1 MITAT
6 EARKLTNE
14 ILEPVSGSV
23 EFKAIMAKIERDIQK
38 AIADGLEK
46 IEIISYVLQVY
57 NDYKFPKCV
66 NRGAI
71 NGDTFWWPYVKAE
84 LEKNGFKIRNTMTCD
99 HYIVAW

>member
-6 EARKLTNE
+6 EARKLTDE

-23 EFKAIMAKIERDIQK
+23 EFKAIMARIERDIRE
-38 AIADGLEK
+38 AISDGLEK
-46 IEIISYVLQVY
+46 IEIIGHVLQVY
-57 NDYKFPKCV
+57 NDYNFPKCI
-66 NRGAI
+66 NRGKI

-84 LEKNGFKIRNTMTCD
+84 LEKNGFEIRNTMTCD

>member
-1 MITAT
+1 MIIAN

-23 EFKAIMAKIERDIQK
+23 EFKAIMAAIERDIRK

-46 IEIISYVLQVY
+46 IEIIGHVLKVY
-57 NDYKFPKCV
+57 NNYKYPKC
-66 NRGAI
+66 I
-71 NGDTFWWPYVKAE
+71 NASKVDPDYFWWPYVKTE
-84 LEKNGFKIRNTMTCD
+84 LEKNGFKIFNTITCD

>member
-1 MITAT
+1 MITAN

-23 EFKAIMAKIERDIQK
+23 EFKGIMAGIEREIRK

-46 IEIISYVLQVY
+46 IEIISYTLQVMNNY
-57 NDYKFPKCV
+57 NFPKCV
-66 NRGAI
+66 NIGKI
-71 NGDTFWWPYVKAE
+71 DKDHFWWPYVKTE
-84 LEKNGFKIRNTMTCD
+84 LEKNGFKIFNTITSD

>member
-6 EARKLTNE
+6 EARKLTDE

-23 EFKAIMAKIERDIQK
+23 EFKAIMAGIERDIRK

-46 IEIISYVLQVY
+46 IEIIAYTLQVM
-57 NDYKFPKCV
+57 NNYKFPKCV
-66 NRGAI
+66 NRDKI

-84 LEKNGFKIRNTMTCD
+84 LEQNGFKISRTMTCD
-99 HYIVAW
+99 HYIVSW